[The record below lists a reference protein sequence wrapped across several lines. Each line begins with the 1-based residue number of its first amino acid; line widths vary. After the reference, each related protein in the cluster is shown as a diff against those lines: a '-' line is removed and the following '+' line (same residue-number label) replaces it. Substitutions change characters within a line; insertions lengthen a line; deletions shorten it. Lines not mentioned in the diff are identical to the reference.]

1 MNGLLNADGTEAP
14 VAPTSGDGG
23 DLIKDSNTEA
33 FGADVIDQSVN
44 GAVLVDFWAPW
55 CGPCKQL
62 TPTLEKLVREYS
74 GQIRLVKI
82 NVDENQELAAQ
93 MRVQSI
99 PMVVAFKD
107 GRPVDGFAGALPES
121 QLRTFF
127 EKLTG
132 SEGSPLDQALGQAD
146 EMLAEGD
153 IETASAI
160 FTEVLAQDP
169 ANAVANAG
177 VAKCLM
183 ASGNPDKA
191 KAYLDGLDP
200 ALQQSEQ
207 IKSVLSAIDLAGAV
221 PVSGE
226 TESLRQKV
234 AENPNDPQGHYD
246 LALALYGDGLAEE
259 AVDALVELVK
269 SHGTWN
275 EEAAR
280 VQLLK
285 IFEALGHADPVTVEG
300 RRKLS
305 AVLFS

>member
-1 MNGLLNADGTEAP
+1 MNGLLNPDGTDAP
-14 VAPTSGDGG
+14 AAPSDRG

-33 FGADVIDQSVN
+33 FGADVIDQSVD
-44 GAVLVDFWAPW
+44 GPVLVDFWAPW

-62 TPTLEKLVREYS
+62 TPALEKLITEYA
-74 GQIRLVKI
+74 GKVRLVKI

-93 MRVQSI
+93 MRVQSV

-121 QLRTFF
+121 QLRTFL

-132 SEGSPLDQALGQAD
+132 SEGSPLEQALGQAD
-146 EMLAEGD
+146 EILAEGD

-160 FTEVLAQDP
+160 YTEILAQDP
-169 ANAVANAG
+169 NNVVAHAG
-177 VAKCLM
+177 VAKCLI
-183 ASGNPDKA
+183 KA
-191 KAYLDGLDP
+191 GDSEKAQAYLDGLEP
-200 ALQQSEQ
+200 ALLQSGE
-207 IKSVLSAIDLAGAV
+207 IKSVLSALDLAEAATA
-221 PVSGE
+221 SGE
-226 TESLRQKV
+226 TESLRHQ
-234 AENPNDPQGHYD
+234 ARDNPNDPQVRYD
-246 LALALYGDGLAEE
+246 LALALYGDGLTEE
-259 AVDALVELVK
+259 AVDTLVELVK

-280 VQLLK
+280 QQLLK
-285 IFEALGHADPVTVEG
+285 MFEALGHGDPITVEG